1 MFIDQDGSKFLQPVK
16 GRNINITLLRSFILR
31 ERQEL

>member
-1 MFIDQDGSKFLQPVK
+1 LQPVK